1 MVKEKGGV
9 TDSQALMDFAK
20 KDVSELK
27 AINKVAEEFGESEDA
42 LTAFVSDGL
51 DQALQL
57 EKAIESGDI
66 DPDQLANDI
75 DGGGSFTEVVR
86 LQR

>member
-1 MVKEKGGV
+1 
-9 TDSQALMDFAK
+9 MDFAK

-75 DGGGSFTEVVR
+75 DGGDPLPSLQV